1 MNILIS
7 GSSGLIGSA
16 LKQTLSAK
24 GHKILTLDR
33 NYSGNEAFYW
43 DPPQKIIQF
52 DETIK
57 IDVVINLSGES
68 VANGRWSKSRKQE
81 IINSREQSTLLLST
95 KLSQLKNKPKLFIS
109 GSAIGFYGDT
119 GLSKVDESTSLGTGF
134 LSEVSSR
141 WETASDPA
149 KLAGIRTVN
158 IRTGIVLSKQGGAL
172 KQMLLPFKLG
182 LGGIIGNGQQIMS
195 WVSIN
200 DLTRMIVFIIN
211 TPALVGPVNLV
222 SGNPISNKEFTK
234 TLGRVLHRPT
244 LFPLPAFIA
253 RLIFGEMA
261 DALLLSSSNVLATIL
276 KTYGYSH
283 IEDELESA
291 LASLLNTKEE

>member
-1 MNILIS
+1 M
-7 GSSGLIGSA
+7 SA
-16 LKQTLSAK
+16 A
-24 GHKILTLDR
+24 GHKIFTLDR
-33 NYSGNEAFYW
+33 NYSGKEPFFWN
-43 DPPQKIIQF
+43 PPQKIIQF

-68 VANGRWSKSRKQE
+68 IANRRWSKTRKQE
-81 IINSREQSTLLLST
+81 IISSREQSTLLLST

-182 LGGIIGNGQQIMS
+182 LGGIIGNGQQMMS

-200 DLTRMIVFIIN
+200 DLTKMIDFIIN

-222 SGNPISNKEFTK
+222 SGNPVTNKEFTK

-253 RLIFGEMA
+253 RLLFGDMA
-261 DALLLSSSNVLATIL
+261 DALLLSSSNVLATKL

-291 LASLLNTKEE
+291 LMAILNQ